1 MDSRQNVARGLWGSD
16 RFGFVF
22 SVRLTQNGQFGE
34 PEQLLLLQEGNEQET
49 GKTGD
54 EGLD

>member
-1 MDSRQNVARGLWGSD
+1 MDSRQNVARGLWDSD

-22 SVRLTQNGQFGE
+22 GVRLTQNGQFGE